1 MSNSPAVTPGVLIKT
16 SSIRSVLIDTFYT
29 YRLVVIAS
37 LVMIYIVILLC
48 HMSTIVATTRDTL
61 EDMIAEVGEEKL
73 SEGNNLKQLQNDP
86 SDYLERKGNI
96 GIVLEIENYSG
107 LTLEDPEIHVYAGE
121 QDKV

>member
-1 MSNSPAVTPGVLIKT
+1 
-16 SSIRSVLIDTFYT
+16 
-29 YRLVVIAS
+29 
-37 LVMIYIVILLC
+37 
-48 HMSTIVATTRDTL
+48 MSTIVATTRDTL

-73 SEGNNLKQLQNDP
+73 SEGKNLKQLQNDP

-121 QDKV
+121 KDNV